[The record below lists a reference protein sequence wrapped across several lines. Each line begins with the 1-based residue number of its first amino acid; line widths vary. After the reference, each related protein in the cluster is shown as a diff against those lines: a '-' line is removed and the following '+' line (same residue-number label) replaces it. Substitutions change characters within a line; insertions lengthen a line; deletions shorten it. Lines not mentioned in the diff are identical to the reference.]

1 MGRWF
6 WIVAVALVLA
16 AWVASGALYS
26 GLPEE
31 IPRHWDIH
39 GKLNGYGP
47 RWTVFLLP
55 TTMLFMLL
63 LFAFLPT
70 LSPKNF
76 EVDSFRSTY
85 LFILVLTTGLLGS
98 MHGLI
103 LYAAM
108 NRPVDIGRAIFGGLF
123 LFFALIGSV
132 LGRVRRNFYIGVRV
146 PWTLASEPAGLG
158 RHSPP
163 GVLAVRDHRADRV
176 RHRGGRRAGARF
188 ARPAARRGGRTD
200 CLLVRA
206 LQAARTAWG
215 LVVDDREKEWGHLS
229 ETWRARSCVRLP
241 CLRPDGTAGGGVRSS
256 DPVYPP
262 ARNWR
267 PKTDPCH
274 PDASNPMTR
283 CRPR

>member
-1 MGRWF
+1 MARWC

-16 AWVASGALYS
+16 AWVASGALYP

-85 LFILVLTTGLLGS
+85 LFILVLTTGLLGY

-108 NRPVDIGRAIFGGLF
+108 NRPVDIGRAIIGGLF

-146 PWTLASEPAGLG
+146 PWTLASERVWDDTHRLASWLFVITGLIGFGIVAAGG
-158 RHSPP
+158 P
-163 GVLAVRDHRADRV
+163 VLASLVPLLVAVVVPIVYSFVHYKRLE
-176 RHRGGRRAGARF
+176 
-188 ARPAARRGGRTD
+188 RRG
-200 CLLVRA
+200 A
-206 LQAARTAWG
+206 L
-215 LVVDDREKEWGHLS
+215 
-229 ETWRARSCVRLP
+229 
-241 CLRPDGTAGGGVRSS
+241 
-256 DPVYPP
+256 
-262 ARNWR
+262 
-267 PKTDPCH
+267 
-274 PDASNPMTR
+274 
-283 CRPR
+283 

>member
-1 MGRWF
+1 MARWC

-16 AWVASGALYS
+16 AWVASAALYP

-31 IPRHWDIH
+31 IPSHWGIH
-39 GKLNGYGP
+39 GKPDGYGP

-146 PWTLASEPAGLG
+146 PWTLASERVWDDTHRLASWLFVITGLIGFGIVAAGG
-158 RHSPP
+158 P
-163 GVLAVRDHRADRV
+163 VLASLIPLLVAVVVPIVYSFVHYKRLE
-176 RHRGGRRAGARF
+176 
-188 ARPAARRGGRTD
+188 RRG
-200 CLLVRA
+200 A
-206 LQAARTAWG
+206 L
-215 LVVDDREKEWGHLS
+215 
-229 ETWRARSCVRLP
+229 
-241 CLRPDGTAGGGVRSS
+241 
-256 DPVYPP
+256 
-262 ARNWR
+262 
-267 PKTDPCH
+267 
-274 PDASNPMTR
+274 
-283 CRPR
+283 